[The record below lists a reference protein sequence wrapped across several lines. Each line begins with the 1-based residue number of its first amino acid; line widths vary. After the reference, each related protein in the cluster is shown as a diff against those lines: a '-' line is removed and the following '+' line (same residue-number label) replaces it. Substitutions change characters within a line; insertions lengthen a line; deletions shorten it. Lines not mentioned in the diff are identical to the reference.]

1 MLQLSLQPVVP
12 TEIVKDELVITP
24 FPLDLGF
31 ANCDAY
37 WVFAGLDWC
46 SHRPYSARCFYGN
59 RIIGNEV
66 E

>member
-1 MLQLSLQPVVP
+1 MLKLSLQPVVP
-12 TEIVKDELVITP
+12 TGIVKDELVITP
-24 FPLDLGF
+24 FPLDLGIEI
-31 ANCDAY
+31 CDAH

-46 SHRPYSARCFYGN
+46 SHRPYPARCFFGN